1 MMLGV
6 QVAVKNSHRPD
17 GSTTPWAYYR
27 FPDGS
32 GASQAQAEKDGAC
45 FECHAEHADLD
56 HVWTQF
62 YPILRKHLE

>member
-1 MMLGV
+1 M
-6 QVAVKNSHRPD
+6 S
-17 GSTTPWAYYR
+17 GSFRRGWEKVST
-27 FPDGS
+27 S
-32 GASQAQAEKDGAC
+32 QAEKDGAC